1 MLENNNISNGMKI
14 LMVSSYLPYPLFSG
28 GHIRLYNLI
37 KSLSKKH
44 EITLVCEKRANQ
56 TQKDIDEISKI
67 CKKAYIIPRKN
78 QWSFGNIIKTGFSLN
93 PFLIM
98 GHTNAEMKT
107 TIKKILDSEE
117 FDLIHV
123 ETFYVMQNL
132 PKTDLPIVL
141 AEHNIEYLV
150 YERFVKKSPVL
161 FKPFLYL
168 DILKLKRA
176 EMYFWEKANKLI
188 AVSKKEAEL
197 MNRVDVEVVP
207 NGVDLD
213 KFKMK
218 KLPPN
223 QNGKRILFIG
233 DFKWIQNKD
242 SIVYIIK
249 NIWPRISA
257 KNPDLK
263 LWVVGREIPDSI
275 KKLGNSSIIFDEN
288 APNETQLIFQTADIL
303 LSPIRVGGGTNFKI
317 LESMASGT
325 PVITTGLG
333 NDGINAKDREEI
345 IICEKPE
352 EFVSKAL
359 LLLSDDYLYEK
370 LSRNGRKFI
379 EKNFDW
385 RNIAQ
390 KLDNIY
396 VSLVGNK

>member
-1 MLENNNISNGMKI
+1 MKI

-28 GHIRLYNLI
+28 GHIRLYNII
-37 KSLSKKH
+37 KNLSEKH
-44 EITLVCEKRANQ
+44 EITLVCEKRENQ
-56 TQKDIDEISKI
+56 NQADINNVAKI
-67 CKKAYIIPRKN
+67 CKKLITVDRKK
-78 QWSFGNIIKTGFSLN
+78 QWSAKNIIQTALSLG
-93 PFLIM
+93 PFLVT
-98 GHTNAEMKT
+98 GHKSPEMKEA
-107 TIKKILDSEE
+107 IEKLLLEE
-117 FDLIHV
+117 NFDLIHV

-132 PKTDLPIVL
+132 PKTNIPVVL
-141 AEHNIEYLV
+141 VEHNIEYLV

-176 EMYFWEKANKLI
+176 EMYFWKKAKKII

-218 KLPPN
+218 KLPPS

-233 DFKWIQNKD
+233 DFKWIQNRD

-288 APNETQLIFQTADIL
+288 APDETQLIFQSADIL

-325 PVITTGLG
+325 PVITTALG
-333 NDGINAKDREEI
+333 NEGINAKDREEI

-385 RNIAQ
+385 KNIAQ
-390 KLDNIY
+390 ELDNIY
-396 VSLVGNK
+396 VSLVGSK

>member
-1 MLENNNISNGMKI
+1 MKI
-14 LMVSSYLPYPLFSG
+14 LIVSSYLPYPLFSG

-37 KSLSKKH
+37 KNLSQKH
-44 EITLVCEKRANQ
+44 EIILVCEKRENQ
-56 TQKDIDEISKI
+56 NQRDIDEVSKI
-67 CKKAYIIPRKN
+67 CKKVYGVERKK
-78 QWSFGNIIKTGFSLN
+78 QWSFKNIIKTGFSLN
-93 PFLIM
+93 PFLVT
-98 GHTNAEMKT
+98 GHESLEMKSL
-107 TIKKILDSEE
+107 IKKLLVDEE
-117 FDLIHV
+117 INLIHV

-132 PKTDLPIVL
+132 PETKIPVVL
-141 AEHNIEYLV
+141 VEHNIEYLV

-161 FKPFLYL
+161 SKPFLYL

-176 EMYFWEKANKLI
+176 EIYFWKKANKLV

-218 KLPPN
+218 KIPPS
-223 QNGKRILFIG
+223 QNGKRVLFIG
-233 DFKWIQNKD
+233 DFKWIQNRD

-325 PVITTGLG
+325 PVITTALG
-333 NDGINAKDREEI
+333 NEGINAKDNEEI